1 MRRGYV
7 FRPQSLLAGCTWSIG
22 PHAVITQVLC
32 GIMGYTQFVTVLSV
46 KHLLLLC
53 QIAFPFQKCM
63 THQPLMYFP
72 TSSHFTFL
80 FLETGSRPHP
90 PPGFFFFFS
99 KCRQNTSSSGNR
111 FKQFPGVQSRRSSL
125 SPLLDAELW
134 RHRGVVNF

>member
-7 FRPQSLLAGCTWSIG
+7 FRPQSLLAGCTRSIG

-90 PPGFFFFFS
+90 TPTPGFFFFF
-99 KCRQNTSSSGNR
+99 QNAG
-111 FKQFPGVQSRRSSL
+111 KI
-125 SPLLDAELW
+125 PLLLGTGLNSSPACRVEGEVCL
-134 RHRGVVNF
+134 FC